1 MLLPET
7 VGMSRKNALLPVPP
21 KRTRLPAAQRRAQI
35 LTVATDLFLAEGI
48 ESTSMRRIAEMV
60 GVTPTAIYDHFRDKE
75 ALLTAIA
82 GGFFKGLAD
91 ALAEAADQTG
101 DDRIGAML
109 RAYVQFGLSHPHEY
123 RLVFMPN
130 GRPSESGLPP
140 MAAGL
145 KPAFD
150 RLQQEVTSQIEAGV
164 LRRLPEEGMAR
175 SLWAMAHGI
184 VSLGLSGGGNA
195 PEMTAWQEAAIDIML
210 RGALLPHLAKS

>member
-1 MLLPET
+1 MT
-7 VGMSRKNALLPVPP
+7 RKNALLPVPP
-21 KRTRLPAAQRRAQI
+21 KRKRLPAEQRRAQI

-60 GVTPTAIYDHFRDKE
+60 GVTPTAIYDHFKDKE

-82 GGFFKGLAD
+82 GGFFKGLAE
-91 ALAEAADQTG
+91 ALATAADQAKE
-101 DDRIGAML
+101 DPIGEML
-109 RAYVQFGLSHPHEY
+109 RAYVRFGLSHPHEY

-130 GRPSESGLPP
+130 GRANDGGAPP

-145 KPAFD
+145 KPAFA
-150 RLQQEVTSQIEAGV
+150 RLRQEVGKQIDAGA

-184 VSLGLSGGGNA
+184 VSLGLSGGGTD

-210 RGALLPHLAKS
+210 RGALLPHLVER